1 MKAELKC
8 AYRTRGLSAAHL
20 RWRFLPE
27 TPGIRDPSPGEAVPL
42 HPEAAG
48 FAGRYGRRAPPRRVR
63 VGQGWSGPE
72 DGVNSRRNNPPRRH
86 ARSRRGGGSWARSW
100 SQAATQGHVRTT
112 SAARFTKRRGTHGRC
127 ARTARAGRGRPA
139 GRNRSV
145 DAAGPQHVGRV
156 TGEGPYG
163 DRAPPFQ
170 GITDDT
176 EVGQH
181 RGRPGPRRPSA
192 WDCTI
197 ACRNWPHE
205 WLRARSTD

>member
-1 MKAELKC
+1 MKAGLKC
-8 AYRTRGLSAAHL
+8 AYRPRGLSAAHL

-27 TPGIRDPSPGEAVPL
+27 TPGVRDPSPGEAVPL

-48 FAGRYGRRAPPRRVR
+48 FAGRYGRRAHLDAYA
-63 VGQGWSGPE
+63 W
-72 DGVNSRRNNPPRRH
+72 D
-86 ARSRRGGGSWARSW
+86 
-100 SQAATQGHVRTT
+100 
-112 SAARFTKRRGTHGRC
+112 K
-127 ARTARAGRGRPA
+127 AGRGRRTESTH
-139 GRNRSV
+139 GGTTRRGDTHVV
-145 DAAGPQHVGRV
+145 DVAAGHGHGHGARQPHRGMCAPPRPLASRSGAVRTGVAHEQPVQVADGPRDGTGVSTLQDQQHVGRV